1 MTGKIY
7 TYFSLKLSFLAFLL
21 VFELGSLICAL
32 AKSSTMLI
40 IGRAVGGMGGSGIVN
55 GSLTILAVAA
65 HPSKRP
71 TLLAVIM
78 AMAGAGQ
85 LLGPLIGGKFYSFL
99 AG

>member
-1 MTGKIY
+1 
-7 TYFSLKLSFLAFLL
+7 
-21 VFELGSLICAL
+21 
-32 AKSSTMLI
+32 MLI
-40 IGRAVGGMGGSGIVN
+40 IGRAVGGIGGSGIVN

-85 LLGPLIGGKFYSFL
+85 LLGPLIGGKFYPFL